1 MIRSTLCFFAACVLL
16 SACSGN
22 SGASTSDETTTS
34 GNIRIVSDEAYKLTV
49 DAELMVFHSQYKYAK
64 VNPVYGSE
72 GEMMDLLMK
81 DSARL
86 IVAGRKF
93 NANERE
99 VLEAAKVFPKETLIA
114 YDALTFIV
122 HKSNPDSQLTY
133 KQLLDL
139 FQGRIATWNQLDPA
153 GPKDSIRIVFDHARS
168 GNARFLKEALQ
179 LAKLPVTC
187 FAVNTNEE
195 VLKYVESNPKAMG
208 VVGSNWISDPDDS
221 LTQDFTSR
229 IRVLGISSKEDPDG
243 KNGFH
248 QPYQEYIA
256 DGTYPFKR
264 EVYILSR
271 EIGTRLGTGF
281 AAFVASDKG
290 QRIILKSGLL
300 PAVVPVRFVEITQE
314 F

>member
-16 SACSGN
+16 AGCSGN
-22 SGASTSDETTTS
+22 SGASSSDETTTS

-93 NANERE
+93 SANERE

-139 FQGRIATWNQLDPA
+139 FQGRIAKWNQLDPA
-153 GPKDSIRIVFDHARS
+153 GQPDSIRIVFDHARS

-179 LAKLPVTC
+179 LSKLPVTC

-300 PAVVPVRFVEITQE
+300 PAVVPVRFVEVTQE